1 MEYKCGYKHNG
12 HLISVFYS
20 NIMPISIQ
28 LKKKEILGWSQRFFI
43 GIFCFVFFFTKI
55 RCEHLGVDF
64 QRVFASLCIDMNI
77 SVLVI

>member
-12 HLISVFYS
+12 YLISVFYS

-28 LKKKEILGWSQRFFI
+28 LKKKRDSWLKSK
-43 GIFCFVFFFTKI
+43 IFHRNFLFCFFTKI

-77 SVLVI
+77 SVLII